1 MHMSIFVRIWAA
13 FTLVLLIG
21 SLLTIHALQQQIKPN
36 MRQVVEDTLADNAN
50 LIAGLVADDLRDGR
64 LSYPAFD
71 QKIQAAL
78 SRDLNAKIRSMSK
91 TTVQQTVYIT
101 DAQGIV
107 RYDSTGIATGKDY
120 SRWNDVYLTLRGQYG
135 ARSTRSNPKD
145 ANSSVMYVAAPVM
158 DQGRMIGVVSVG
170 KAGVTVQP
178 YIERAQREMLEQAA
192 LMVLISLL
200 LCGVVAWWL
209 RRSINTVRRYALSLP
224 TQALPAPHFYSA
236 SELNDLT
243 RALTH
248 MRNQLED
255 RTYIEQ
261 VVHHLT
267 HELKSPLTAI
277 NASAEL
283 LQDPLPLADQQL
295 FAANIQQQ
303 TERLQQLVERLLILV
318 RLEQQVS
325 ELTLQPCNLSQLV
338 ADCIQTRHSL
348 LLNRQIQINNSLP
361 AELWVLAE
369 PFWLGQA
376 IGNLLDNAIDF
387 TPAQGEIRL
396 RQGHEATSDQQQ
408 VHLMIE
414 NDGEPIPAYALSQ
427 VFDRYYSLP
436 RPTTGRKSS
445 GIGLTLVKQI
455 MLRHE
460 GLVRLENSATG
471 VSASLW
477 LTTAD
482 PSKATSNA

>member
-1 MHMSIFVRIWAA
+1 MSIFVRIWAA
-13 FTLVLLIG
+13 FTVVLLIG

-64 LSYPAFD
+64 LSDPAFD

-91 TTVQQTVYIT
+91 TTVQQTLYIT

-107 RYDSTGIATGKDY
+107 QYDSTGVATGQDY
-120 SRWNDVYLTLRGQYG
+120 SRWNDVYLTLRSQYG
-135 ARSTRSNPKD
+135 ARSTRSNPD
-145 ANSSVMYVAAPVM
+145 DENSSVMYVAAPVI
-158 DQGRMIGVVSVG
+158 DQGRIIGVVSVG

-178 YIERAQREMLEQAA
+178 YIESAQREMLEQAA
-192 LMVLISLL
+192 LMVLLSLL

-209 RRSINTVRRYALSLP
+209 RRSINKVRRYALSLP
-224 TQALPAPHFYSA
+224 AQALPAPHFYSA

-243 RALTH
+243 HALTQ
-248 MRNQLED
+248 MRSQLED
-255 RTYIEQ
+255 RAYIEQ
-261 VVHHLT
+261 VVHSLT

-295 FAANIQQQ
+295 FATNIQQQ
-303 TERLQQLVERLLILV
+303 TDRLQQLVERLLILV
-318 RLEQQVS
+318 RLEQQAT
-325 ELTLQPCNLSQLV
+325 EMTLQPCNLSQLV
-338 ADCIQTRHSL
+338 ADCVHTRQGL
-348 LLNRQIQINNSLP
+348 LLTRQIHINNSLP

-396 RQGHEATSDQQQ
+396 RQGHEAPSDQQQ

-427 VFDRYYSLP
+427 VFERYYSLP
-436 RPTTGRKSS
+436 RPATGRKST
-445 GIGLTLVKQI
+445 GIGLTLVKEI

-460 GLVRLENSATG
+460 GAVTLDNSASG
-471 VSASLW
+471 VCASLW
-477 LTTAD
+477 LAQAHTHPAAKTD
-482 PSKATSNA
+482 K

>member
-21 SLLTIHALQQQIKPN
+21 GLLTLHALQQQIKPN

-50 LIAGLVADDLRDGR
+50 LIAGLVADDLLDGR
-64 LSYPAFD
+64 LSDPAFD

-91 TTVQQTVYIT
+91 TTVQQTLYIT
-101 DAQGIV
+101 DVQGIV
-107 RYDSTGIATGKDY
+107 RYDSTGVATGQDY

-135 ARSTRSNPKD
+135 ARSTRSNPD
-145 ANSSVMYVAAPVM
+145 DENSSVMYVAAPVI
-158 DQGRMIGVVSVG
+158 DQGKIIGVVSVG

-178 YIERAQREMLEQAA
+178 YIENAQRDMLQQAG
-192 LMVLISLL
+192 LMLLVSLL
-200 LCGVVAWWL
+200 LFGVAAGWL
-209 RRSINTVRRYALSLP
+209 RHSINKVRRYALSLP
-224 TQALPAPHFYSA
+224 VQALPAPHFYSA

-243 RALTH
+243 RALAQ
-248 MRNQLED
+248 MRSQLEN
-255 RTYIEQ
+255 RAYIEQ

-267 HELKSPLTAI
+267 HELKSPLAAI

-283 LQDPLPLADQQL
+283 LQDPLPPPDQQR
-295 FAANIQQQ
+295 FALNIQQQ
-303 TERLQQLVERLLILV
+303 TERLHHLVERLLILV

-338 ADCIQTRHSL
+338 TDCLQARQSL
-348 LLNRQIQINNSLP
+348 LLTRQIHVKNSLP
-361 AELWVLAE
+361 AELWVQAE

-396 RQGHEATSDQQQ
+396 TQGQDEQPHKQR
-408 VHLMIE
+408 VHLIIE
-414 NDGEPIPAYALSQ
+414 NDGEPIPAYALSH

-445 GIGLTLVKQI
+445 GIGLTLVKEI
-455 MLRHE
+455 MFRHNS
-460 GLVRLENSATG
+460 LVRLENSATG
-471 VSASLW
+471 VSARLW
-477 LTTAD
+477 LIAAD
-482 PSKATSNA
+482 PRKPTSIA

>member
-1 MHMSIFVRIWAA
+1 MSIFVRIWAA

-21 SLLTIHALQQQIKPN
+21 SLLTTHALQQQIKPN

-64 LSYPAFD
+64 LQNVAFD

-91 TTVQQTVYIT
+91 TNVQQTLYIT
-101 DAQGIV
+101 DAQGRV
-107 RYDSTGIATGKDY
+107 RYDSSGHATGQDY

-135 ARSTRSNPKD
+135 ARSTRSDPND
-145 ANSSVMYVAAPVM
+145 ENSSVMYIAAPII
-158 DQGRMIGVVSVG
+158 DQGQIIGVVSVG
-170 KAGVTVQP
+170 KAGRTVQP
-178 YIERAQREMLEQAA
+178 YIENAQREMLQQAA

-224 TQALPAPHFYSA
+224 AHELPAPHFYSA

-243 RALTH
+243 RALTQ
-248 MRNQLED
+248 MRSQLED
-255 RTYIEQ
+255 RAYIEQ

-277 NASAEL
+277 SASAEL
-283 LQDPLPLADQQL
+283 LQDPLPLVDQQH

-303 TERLQQLVERLLILV
+303 TEHLQQLVERLLILV
-318 RLEQQVS
+318 RLEQQADQFV
-325 ELTLQPCNLSQLV
+325 LQPHNLSQLV
-338 ADCIQTRHSL
+338 ASCIQA
-348 LLNRQIQINNSLP
+348 RQSVLRSRQVQIINTLP
-361 AELWVLAE
+361 DPLWVLAE

-387 TPAQGEIRL
+387 TAAQGMIRL
-396 RQGHEATSDQQQ
+396 TSHRTGLQQQ
-408 VHLMIE
+408 LSIE
-414 NDGEPIPAYALSQ
+414 NNGEPIPDYALSQ
-427 VFDRYYSLP
+427 VFDRYFSLP
-436 RPTTGRKSS
+436 RPMTGRKSS
-445 GIGLTLVKQI
+445 GIGLTLVKEI
-455 MLRHE
+455 MLRHQ
-460 GLVRLENSATG
+460 GAVTLDNTPNG
-471 VSASLW
+471 VCASLW
-477 LTTAD
+477 LAQADPNTDRQTTTAK
-482 PSKATSNA
+482 SS